1 MTKILFVTT
10 EDLTGQS
17 GAGVS
22 TSEMVRIMASLEDIE
37 LSLIAPRPSHE
48 LGLPHTVETY
58 WLTPKPA
65 GNLRWHLG
73 HQPSM
78 VRALLSALW
87 NERPEQVLSRVGP
100 SMLFV
105 PIVRLFP
112 GVEYRAL
119 IRGYVHR
126 NLSFQPLV
134 KFVVW
139 LNATVATRRYVSIR
153 GVEDMLRRIGV
164 SGEITFV
171 PNATDP
177 DRFKPVADPTPPE
190 IRSVVEEADY
200 VVGFVGSMKE
210 RHLVELLIDAVS
222 QLSDSVN
229 VALVLVGDGPQRAAL
244 EELTADRGL
253 TDQVVFTGHVPIDQ
267 VPACIASCDVMYGLS
282 HVSKPSNPIKVY
294 EYLSCGKP
302 VITTN
307 TDDLT
312 FVNEKELGIAIEQNT
327 VDSIYNALQKLYN
340 AGTDTRE
347 EMGSRGRNHIQDNH
361 SWESYIR
368 KMIEP

>member
-22 TSEMVRIMASLEDIE
+22 TGEMVRIMASLADIE
-37 LSLIAPRPSHE
+37 LSLIAPEPSHE
-48 LGLPHTVETY
+48 LGLPETVETY
-58 WLTPKPA
+58 WLNSKPV

-78 VRALLSALW
+78 VRALFCALW

-105 PIVRLFP
+105 PVVQLFP

-134 KFVVW
+134 KAVVW

-153 GVEDMLRRIGV
+153 GVEDMLRSIGV
-164 SGEITFV
+164 RGEITFV

-177 DRFKPVADPTPPE
+177 ERFKPVAEPTPPE
-190 IRSVVEEADY
+190 ISSVVADADY

-222 QLSDSVN
+222 QLSESVN

-244 EELTADRGL
+244 EELVAKRNL
-253 TDQVVFTGHVPIDQ
+253 TNQAVFTGHLPIDQ
-267 VPACIASCDVMYGLS
+267 VPAYITSCDVMYGLS
-282 HVSKPSNPIKVY
+282 HDSKPSNPIKVY

-302 VITTN
+302 VVTTS
-307 TDDLT
+307 TEDLA
-312 FVNEKELGIAIEQNT
+312 FVNQKGLGIAIEQNT
-327 VDSIYNALQKLYN
+327 VDSVHNALQKLYN
-340 AGTDTRE
+340 AGNDRIV
-347 EMGSRGRNHIQDNH
+347 EMGRRGRSHIQDNH
-361 SWESYIR
+361 SWKYYIR
-368 KMIEP
+368 KMTEA